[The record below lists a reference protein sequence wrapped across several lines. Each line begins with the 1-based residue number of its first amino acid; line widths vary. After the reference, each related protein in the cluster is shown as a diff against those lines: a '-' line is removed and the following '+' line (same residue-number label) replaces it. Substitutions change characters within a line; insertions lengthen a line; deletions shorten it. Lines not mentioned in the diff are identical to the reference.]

1 MPSGYFGIAAPRRL
15 PRSTFPFF
23 FKMTP
28 GGRVCFMLVG
38 KGRKVLGPHDSYV
51 QVPGLSSSSSSSH
64 PRRSQYWSLWLINA
78 CCVLTRA
85 MLTQLHLGPH
95 RSCISF
101 WGLAMSPIPS
111 PPGQSPHWQP
121 PDKLISWDYLLMAL
135 MACLFNELRC
145 DFQFLPIAA
154 PCQLSWGCHI
164 KEANCHPRYTSDLL
178 RGSPIGSY
186 LCPGDNS
193 RLKGKHK
200 HYTMLQLVLME

>member
-1 MPSGYFGIAAPRRL
+1 MPSGYFGITAPHRL

-23 FKMTP
+23 SKMTP

-101 WGLAMSPIPS
+101 WGLAISPIPS
-111 PPGQSPHWQP
+111 APGQSPHWQP
-121 PDKLISWDYLLMAL
+121 PISSSAGTTYSWHSWHACSMSFGVTSSSFQSQLLASCHEAVILKKLTAILDIPVISWGAHLLVATC
-135 MACLFNELRC
+135 AQETTVTWRGN
-145 DFQFLPIAA
+145 
-154 PCQLSWGCHI
+154 
-164 KEANCHPRYTSDLL
+164 ANIIQC
-178 RGSPIGSY
+178 
-186 LCPGDNS
+186 CN
-193 RLKGKHK
+193 
-200 HYTMLQLVLME
+200 